1 MRKRCEHSAMNNGK
15 KKDSLSLT
23 PIEFEPETIE
33 LDLEAI
39 EFHPEPI
46 DFDPIT

>member
-1 MRKRCEHSAMNNGK
+1 MNNGK

-33 LDLEAI
+33 FYPETL

-46 DFDPIT
+46 EFDPMKAPVT